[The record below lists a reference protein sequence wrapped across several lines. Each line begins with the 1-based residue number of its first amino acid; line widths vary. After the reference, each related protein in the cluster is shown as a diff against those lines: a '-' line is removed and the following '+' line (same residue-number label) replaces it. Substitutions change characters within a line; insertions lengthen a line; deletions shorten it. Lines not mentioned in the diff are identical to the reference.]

1 MKSLIFFTIYG
12 FFLVQIKKLN
22 NYLPIIR
29 NINCISNNN
38 INNIIIYF
46 YIIKLLQFICP
57 YFVQYIDFYIEKVK
71 IDYYI
76 DNNYSVIFNKKMKIS
91 NFVNI
96 LNKFINEGIE
106 NKNYEKFCCNIIS
119 VKINNEEIN
128 LSIFKNII
136 DNFRGL
142 DSNFHS
148 FSNNISNNIV
158 DIFEFYGY
166 KNIKTIEINKIPNN
180 IKKYINVNNI
190 CIYDII

>member
-29 NINCISNNN
+29 NINCISNNK

-76 DNNYSVIFNKKMKIS
+76 NNNYSVIFNKKMKIS

-106 NKNYEKFCCNIIS
+106 NKNYEKFCCNLIS
-119 VKINNEEIN
+119 VKINNEEIK
-128 LSIFKNII
+128 LLFFKNII
-136 DNFRGL
+136 DRFRGL

-148 FSNNISNNIV
+148 FSNHISNNIV

-166 KNIKTIEINKIPNN
+166 KNIRTIEINKIPNN
-180 IKKYINVNNI
+180 IKKYNNVNNI